1 MEVTLIVMAVTQIF
15 LSIAIVFLSL
25 TQKDIRNSM
34 QSLSEIFRELSSKCS
49 QGEKNGKSSEN

>member
-1 MEVTLIVMAVTQIF
+1 MEVTLIVIEVTQIF

-34 QSLSEIFRELSSKCS
+34 LSEIFRELDSQTVSKD
-49 QGEKNGKSSEN
+49 QLRE